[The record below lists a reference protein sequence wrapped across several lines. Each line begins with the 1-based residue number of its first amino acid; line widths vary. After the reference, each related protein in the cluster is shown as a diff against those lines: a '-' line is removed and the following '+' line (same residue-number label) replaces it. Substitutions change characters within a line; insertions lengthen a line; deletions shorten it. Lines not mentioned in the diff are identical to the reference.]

1 VKQRFFYCPK
11 CGGNLK
17 YKRYRERPRLVCVRC
32 SYVFYENPA
41 VGVAAI
47 VLNEDRQ
54 ILLGRRGTTLAD
66 VSYQTLDVRRKKQ
79 TNSLTMPATGDEQ
92 PASIHKRLWCIPC
105 GYVEYDEDV
114 YQAVIREFKEETNLD
129 IVLEGVFTVQSNFH
143 NPELHTV
150 GIWFMAIVT
159 GGELRAGDDLD
170 QLAYCNLTD
179 PPPLAFPTDKIVLD
193 MLAKTFQVGTEEQ
206 RHRGT
211 KGNETTML

>member
-1 VKQRFFYCPK
+1 M
-11 CGGNLK
+11 
-17 YKRYRERPRLVCVRC
+17 VCVRC
-32 SYVFYENPA
+32 TYVFYENPA

-54 ILLGRRGTTLAD
+54 ILLGRRCAALAD
-66 VSYQTLDVRRKKQ
+66 IIPQTPGVRRKKK
-79 TNSLTMPATGDEQ
+79 TNSLTIPAAGDEQ
-92 PASIHKRLWCIPC
+92 TANLYKGFWCIPC
-105 GYVEYDEDV
+105 GYVEYDEDI

-129 IVLEGVFTVQSNFH
+129 IVLERVFTVQSNFH

-150 GIWFMAIVT
+150 GIWFTAIVT

-193 MLAKTFQVGTEEQ
+193 MLAKAFQVGTEEQ